1 MRWARR
7 RVRRGWRCGGGFLHW
22 VVKESAAEA
31 REWRGERGRVDT
43 LDSDG
48 AGAGIEEVDYLKVD
62 KGGRGLVVLRGAE
75 RLLREVRTR
84 VIDVEVGLG

>member
-1 MRWARR
+1 M
-7 RVRRGWRCGGGFLHW
+7 HW

-62 KGGRGLVVLRGAE
+62 KGG
-75 RLLREVRTR
+75 
-84 VIDVEVGLG
+84 VETWWCCAGRSDCYARCGPG

>member
-1 MRWARR
+1 M
-7 RVRRGWRCGGGFLHW
+7 HW

-48 AGAGIEEVDYLKVD
+48 AGAGIEEVDYFKVD
-62 KGGRGLVVLRGAE
+62 KG
-75 RLLREVRTR
+75 
-84 VIDVEVGLG
+84 VETWWCCARRSDCYARCGPG